1 MNAKNIKEAK
11 TWESIDALAEELR
24 QVFIIGAEVVDVY
37 DIHEYF
43 DKLLHT
49 IVLDALRVEEARK
62 NGKQNNN

>member
-37 DIHEYF
+37 EMHEYF
-43 DKLLHT
+43 NKLLQT
-49 IVLDALRVEEARK
+49 IILNALKVEEARK
-62 NGKQNNN
+62 WKTIT

>member
-37 DIHEYF
+37 EMNEYF
-43 DKLLHT
+43 EKLLHT
-49 IVLDALRVEEARK
+49 IILNALKAKEAMK
-62 NGKQNNN
+62 WKTTTL

>member
-37 DIHEYF
+37 EMHEYF

-49 IVLDALRVEEARK
+49 IILNALKAKEASK
-62 NGKQNNN
+62 WKTTTL

>member
-24 QVFIIGAEVVDVY
+24 QVFIIGAEIVDVY
-37 DIHEYF
+37 DLHEYF

-49 IVLDALRVEEARK
+49 IILDALRVEEARK
-62 NGKQNNN
+62 NGKQSAN